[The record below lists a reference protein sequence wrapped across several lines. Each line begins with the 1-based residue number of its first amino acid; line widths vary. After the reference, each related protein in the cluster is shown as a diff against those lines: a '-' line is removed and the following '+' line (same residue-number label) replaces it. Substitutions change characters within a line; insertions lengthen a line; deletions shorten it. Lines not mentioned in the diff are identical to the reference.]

1 MLDITPAPAENAV
14 NVAIEATEDTLVV
27 GAPQLTLTYRGDVAD
42 GDRPMRLFA
51 QVVDDENG
59 VVVGNQIT
67 PFAVELDGREHTVTV
82 PLESIIHHLEAGE
95 TLTLQ
100 VVATTGAYA
109 EPRLGGE
116 VSVTSMTVSLPT
128 TTALTAD

>member
-1 MLDITPAPAENAV
+1 V
-14 NVAIEATEDTLVV
+14 NVTIEAGEDTLVL
-27 GAPQLTLTYRGDVAD
+27 GAPELTLTYRGDVEA

-51 QVVDDENG
+51 QLVDDENG

-67 PFAVELDGREHTVTV
+67 PFAVELDGDEHTVTV
-82 PLESIIHHLEAGE
+82 SLESVIHHLEAGE

-116 VSVTSMTVSLPT
+116 VSFTELAVSLPT
-128 TTALTAD
+128 TTALTAG